1 MKNRPDPSRDI
12 LDAALSLFARYGFKR
27 TSVEEIATKARVGK
41 GTVYLYF
48 ASKEELLVAVIRRGL
63 DEVYAAIVRA
73 TNAATTPAGKLRA
86 YVHTRVAEARR
97 IVREVRPA
105 DGAVVEV
112 FPTVREVQAE
122 HHERE
127 LALLEGILN
136 QGIQSGAFE
145 TPQPRL
151 LATGILAWLHGLE
164 FTILMLKDPP
174 EMDDAL
180 DTMLLV
186 TLRGLLPQP
195 HIR

>member
-1 MKNRPDPSRDI
+1 MKTRSDPSRDI

-27 TSVEEIATKARVGK
+27 TSVEEIATAARVGK
-41 GTVYLYF
+41 GTIYLYY

-63 DEVYAAIVRA
+63 DEVYNAIVRA
-73 TNAATTPAGKLRA
+73 TDAATTPEGKLRA
-86 YVHTRVAEARR
+86 YVHTRVTEARR
-97 IVREVRPA
+97 IVRELRPA

-112 FPTVREVQAE
+112 YPTIREVQSE

-127 LALLEGILN
+127 ITLLEAILQ
-136 QGIQSGAFE
+136 QGIAAGTFDVPA
-145 TPQPRL
+145 PRL

-186 TLRGLLPQP
+186 TLRGLLPQKDI
-195 HIR
+195 H